1 MAKTQQLTATLP
13 SGEIVT
19 RRTAR
24 TYSHVV
30 ASKTTYTD
38 GTCSGWHTHGW
49 CGRPELA
56 QKQVAK
62 LLGSCTAGSE
72 VPVSWSSQGGWVTK
86 TVASYD
92 VQAVP
97 VGV

>member
-13 SGEIVT
+13 DGQAVT

-24 TYSHVV
+24 TYTHVV
-30 ASKTTYTD
+30 ASHTTYTD
-38 GTCSGWHTHGW
+38 GTSTGWHAHGW

-62 LLGSCTAGSE
+62 LQGSCTAGAE
-72 VPVSWSSQGGWVTK
+72 VPVSWTSQGGWVIK

-97 VGV
+97 VAV

>member
-13 SGEIVT
+13 DGTVAT

-24 TYSHVV
+24 TYTHVV
-30 ASKTTYTD
+30 ISRTTYTD
-38 GTCSGWHTHGW
+38 GTGGQWHAHGW
-49 CGRPELA
+49 CGRLDLA

-72 VPVSWSSQGGWVTK
+72 VPVSWTSQGGWVMK

-97 VGV
+97 VAV